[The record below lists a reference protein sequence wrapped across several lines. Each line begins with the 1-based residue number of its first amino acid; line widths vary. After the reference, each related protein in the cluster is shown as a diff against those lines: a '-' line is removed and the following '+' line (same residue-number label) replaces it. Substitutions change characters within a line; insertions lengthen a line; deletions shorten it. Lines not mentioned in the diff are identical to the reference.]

1 VAHQR
6 MKDGRNKGMHG
17 FLSIEKQGAKA
28 AKTAGP
34 VGSVVLRYLAV
45 LTFIANFCSFQASIA
60 WGRVTLVVE
69 SQASIYQQ
77 AALGFQQSFGNVDE
91 IDRVYLDKARFP
103 DNAANPRPRLV
114 VAIGTQAAR
123 AARESFPDVPIL
135 YCLVLHPSQNKLVGT
150 NIGGVT
156 LDVELSQQFESIQ
169 KALPRLRRIGV
180 VYDELAS
187 GDVVKQSRQYLKPPV
202 QLVPRTAHTPGE
214 AAQEIRNL
222 FGNVLGRE
230 DAFWLLWDPVVA
242 NSANFKL
249 LVKLSLEYK
258 VPLIAPARPFVEAG
272 ALISVG
278 ADYMKAGQQ
287 AARIAQHLLTSDA
300 KLQEID
306 AEPAE
311 NLVVT
316 INGEV
321 ARKLGIRF
329 PPDLQADILTA
340 P

>member
-1 VAHQR
+1 MGVAYR
-6 MKDGRNKGMHG
+6 P
-17 FLSIEKQGAKA
+17 IEKAGAKA
-28 AKTAGP
+28 VESANSRYSGI
-34 VGSVVLRYLAV
+34 LRYLAS
-45 LTFIANFCSFQASIA
+45 LAFIAAFCSCRAPTA
-60 WGRVTLVVE
+60 WARVTLVVE

-77 AALGFQQSFGNVDE
+77 AALGFQQGFANVDE
-91 IDRVYLDKARFP
+91 LDRVYLDKNRLP
-103 DNAANPRPRLV
+103 DNVGKERPRLV

-123 AARESFPDVPIL
+123 AAKEYFPDVPIL
-135 YCLVLHPSQNKLVGT
+135 YCLVLQPSQNKLVGT

-156 LDVELSQQFESIQ
+156 LDVELSQQFENIQ
-169 KALPRLRRIGV
+169 KALPQLRRIGV
-180 VYDELAS
+180 VYDDLTS
-187 GDVVKQSRQYLKPPV
+187 GDVVKQARQYLKPSV
-202 QLVPRTAHTPGE
+202 QLVARNVRTPAE
-214 AAQEIRNL
+214 AGQEVRNL

-242 NSANFKL
+242 NSVNFKL

-278 ADYMKAGQQ
+278 ADYLKAGKQ
-287 AARIAQHLLTSDA
+287 AAKIAQQLLNSEA
-300 KLQEID
+300 KAGD
-306 AEPAE
+306 FRAEPPQD
-311 NLVVT
+311 LVVT

-329 PPDLQADILTA
+329 PSDLRAEILTA

>member
-6 MKDGRNKGMHG
+6 MRDGRYKEMHG
-17 FLSIEKQGAKA
+17 LQSNEMLGAKLVQ
-28 AKTAGP
+28 TACYLS
-34 VGSVVLRYLAV
+34 SVALRYLTV
-45 LTFIANFCSFQASIA
+45 LGFVLGVCSSQASIA

-91 IDRVYLDKARFP
+91 LDRIYLDKTRLSA
-103 DNAANPRPRLV
+103 DAANPRPRLV

-123 AARESFPDVPIL
+123 AARESFPDIPIL
-135 YCLVLHPSQNKLVGT
+135 YCLVLHPLQNKLVGT

-156 LDVELSQQFESIQ
+156 LDVELSQEFENIQ
-169 KALPRLRRIGV
+169 KALPQLRRIGV
-180 VYDELAS
+180 VYDELTS
-187 GDVVKQSRQYLKPPV
+187 GDVVKQSRQYLKPSV
-202 QLVPRTAHTPGE
+202 QLVPRNVHTQGE

-222 FGNVLGRE
+222 FGSVLGRE
-230 DAFWLLWDPVVA
+230 DSFWLLWDPVVA

-300 KLQEID
+300 KLQEIN
-306 AEPAE
+306 AEPAQD
-311 NLVVT
+311 LVVT

-329 PPDLQADILTA
+329 PPDLRADILTA